1 MTTRSQSYEQHQPS
15 SAAPRSDSTETAL
28 DLNDVTVAYGTHAI
42 LDRITL
48 SLPSAQIIGLI
59 GPNGAGKT
67 TLLKAIVG
75 ANRVVSGRIR
85 VLGQPIAAVRQRVA
99 YVPQR
104 SDVDWSFP
112 LSVLDVVLMGR
123 YGRLGLWRR
132 PGKADRAIAL
142 HALEQVRLH
151 KRQHCQIGEL
161 SGGQQQRVFL
171 ARALVQEADLLLLD
185 EPFNGIDTTTQGVIF
200 DLLCQQRSQGRTV
213 LLSTHDLHSVEQN
226 CDQLVALNRRIIA
239 HGSVA
244 AVFNAPILQATF
256 GSQVAIVGDQQTV
269 VLPR

>member
-1 MTTRSQSYEQHQPS
+1 MHTANTDQQRQTVATTSQQH
-15 SAAPRSDSTETAL
+15 SAAITLRE
-28 DLNDVTVAYGTHAI
+28 VTVAYGANII
-42 LDRITL
+42 LDQLTL
-48 SLPSAQIIGLI
+48 ALPAGQIIGLI

-75 ANRVVSGRIR
+75 ANPIVSGQIS
-85 VLGQPIAAVRQRVA
+85 VLGQPVAAVRQRVA

-104 SDVDWSFP
+104 GDVDWNFP

-132 PGKADRAIAL
+132 PGKHDRELAI

-151 KRQHCQIGEL
+151 KRRHCQIGEL

-171 ARALVQEADLLLLD
+171 ARAMVQEADLLLLD
-185 EPFNGIDTTTQGVIF
+185 EPFNGIDTTTQSVIF
-200 DLLCQQRSQGRTV
+200 DLLCQQRNAGRTV

-239 HGSVA
+239 FGPVDT
-244 AVFNAPILQATF
+244 VFTAPVLHSTF
-256 GSQVAIVGDQQTV
+256 GSQMAVVGGEQAIVVQ
-269 VLPR
+269 R